1 MIPELIDGELTF
13 LCGPVA
19 SGKTYLA
26 QKWYETLPRVV
37 VFDTSAEY
45 DELPGEHFWQSPKK
59 FAQRVEQADKDKDG
73 EGYHLI
79 YHPGNDPE
87 MAFEWVIRAM
97 WQPLE
102 PRVLIVEEV
111 HEFMNPSYE
120 HDHMRIVSKYAR
132 KRNLGFVGISQ
143 RIADTHRNFTSA
155 CRKTILFYT
164 QEARDLDAISER
176 WGGEAANQVSNL
188 RPLIHRD
195 GVGTTE
201 QTPEALLIERGQA
214 PLVIEVG

>member
-26 QKWYETLPRVV
+26 KQWYATQKRVV

-45 DELPGEHFWQSPKK
+45 DDLPGEHVWQSPRK
-59 FAQRVEQADKDKDG
+59 FAGLMEQADESG
-73 EGYHLI
+73 EEYHI
-79 YHPGNDPE
+79 VYHPGSDANLG
-87 MAFEWVIRAM
+87 FEWVIRAM

-120 HDHMRIVSKYAR
+120 HEHMRIVSKYAR

-155 CRKTILFYT
+155 CRRTILFYT
-164 QEARDLDAISER
+164 QEARDLDAIAER
-176 WGGEAANQVSNL
+176 WGEGAADSVRAL
-188 RPLIHRD
+188 RPLVYRD
-195 GVGTTE
+195 GAGSVE
-201 QTPEALLIERGQA
+201 QTPQALMIERGQA
-214 PLVIEVG
+214 PMVIDVG

>member
-26 QKWYETLPRVV
+26 RKWFELQPRVV

-45 DELPGEHFWQSPKK
+45 DELPGEHFWSSPKR
-59 FAQRVEQADKDKDG
+59 FAERMEQADTDGKD
-73 EGYHLI
+73 YHLI
-79 YHPGNDPE
+79 YHPGNDSE
-87 MAFEWVIRAM
+87 LAFEWVVRSM

-102 PRVLIVEEV
+102 PRVLICEEV
-111 HEFMNPSYE
+111 HEFMNPSME
-120 HDHMRIVSKYAR
+120 HPHMRLISKYAR

-155 CRKTILFYT
+155 CRRTILFYT
-164 QEARDLDAISER
+164 QEARDIDAIADR
-176 WGGEAANQVSNL
+176 WGNDAANAVSAL
-188 RPLIHRD
+188 RPLVHRD
-195 GVGTTE
+195 GSNTTE
-201 QTPEALLIERGQA
+201 QTPQALMIERGN
-214 PLVIEVG
+214 PPEVIEVG

>member
-1 MIPELIDGELTF
+1 MIPDLIDGELTF

-26 QKWYETLPRVV
+26 QKWFETLPRAV

-59 FAQRVEQADKDKDG
+59 FAERMERAAEDGKD
-73 EGYHLI
+73 YHLI

-87 MAFEWVIRAM
+87 MAFEWCVRSM

-102 PRVLIVEEV
+102 PRVLIVEEI

-120 HDHMRIVSKYAR
+120 HPHMRIVSKYAR
-132 KRNLGFVGISQ
+132 KRNLGFIGISQ

-164 QEARDLDAISER
+164 QEARDLDAIGER
-176 WGGEAANQVSNL
+176 WGEIAAHQVSEL
-188 RPLIHRD
+188 RPLVHRD
-195 GVGTTE
+195 GTGATE
-201 QTPEALLIERGQA
+201 QTPQALLIERGQQ
-214 PLVIEVG
+214 PVVIEVG